1 MMENQLKIFVDGIVD
16 YFHHTNDPSVSVGSP
31 YLIKDLNE
39 ISSDY
44 TGTIAISGSYEGACH
59 FTAPSAL
66 VRHLILSFGETDTS
80 ESMISDTV
88 GEVANT
94 LSGNARR
101 ELGKGFNI
109 STPRISRGCPNDDAN
124 RGDCSR
130 IYAIPISWKSYKAA
144 LGIHLN

>member
-1 MMENQLKIFVDGIVD
+1 MKESQLKVFIDGIVN
-16 YFHHTNDPSVSVGSP
+16 YFHYTGEPSVAVGSP
-31 YLIKDLNE
+31 YLIDNIQE

-44 TGTIAISGSYEGACH
+44 TGTIAISGTYEGACH

-80 ESMISDTV
+80 ESMISDTI

-94 LSGNARR
+94 LSGNARKH
-101 ELGKGFNI
+101 LGAGFNI
-109 STPRISRGCPNDDAN
+109 STPKVSRGAPDDTKQSAGN
-124 RGDCSR
+124 R
-130 IYAIPISWKSYKAA
+130 IYAIPINWKSYKAA

>member
-1 MMENQLKIFVDGIVD
+1 MMENQLKVFIDGVVN
-16 YFHHTNDPSVSVGSP
+16 YFHHTNDSSVLVGSP
-31 YLIKDLNE
+31 YLINDLDE

-44 TGTIAISGSYEGACH
+44 TGSIAISGSYEGACH

-94 LSGNARR
+94 LSGNARQK
-101 ELGKGFNI
+101 LGKGFNI
-109 STPRISRGCPNDDAN
+109 SPPKISKGCPNDSPN
-124 RGDCSR
+124 RAHHSR
-130 IYAIPISWKSYKAA
+130 IYAIPISWKSYRAA

>member
-1 MMENQLKIFVDGIVD
+1 MKETQLKVFIDGIVN
-16 YFHHTNDPSVSVGSP
+16 YFHHTSEPTVAVGSP
-31 YLIKDLNE
+31 YLIRDLNE

-44 TGTIAISGSYEGACH
+44 TGTISISGTYEGACH

-80 ESMISDTV
+80 ESMITDTV

-94 LSGNARR
+94 LSGNARQK
-101 ELGKGFNI
+101 LGRGFNI
-109 STPRISRGCPNDDAN
+109 STPTVSKGSPSDNNAGEN
-124 RGDCSR
+124 R
-130 IYAIPISWKSYKAA
+130 IYAIPINWKSYKAT